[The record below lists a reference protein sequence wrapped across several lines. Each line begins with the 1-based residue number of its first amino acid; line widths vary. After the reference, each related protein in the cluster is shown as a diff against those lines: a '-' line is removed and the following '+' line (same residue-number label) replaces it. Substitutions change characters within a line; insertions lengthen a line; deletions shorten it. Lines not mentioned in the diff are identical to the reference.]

1 MTVTSETRADEFA
14 RQTDQY
20 RRELLAHCYRMLGSL
35 HDAEDTVQETYLRAW
50 RGYDGFEGRSS
61 LRTWLYTIATRACLR
76 ALESRGRRPMPSG
89 LAGPGADPDAPLD
102 PPLTDV
108 PWLEPFPDP
117 AAGAD
122 ASAGDPAAIAVGRES
137 TRLALVAALQYLPA
151 RQRAVLILRDVLR
164 WRAAE
169 VARLL
174 DTTTTAVNSALRR
187 ARAQLAGL
195 DSDGAARAAPAPAD
209 ARQRELLDR
218 YVAAFEHADVDGLVR
233 LLARDAVLEMPPH
246 TTWFRG
252 AEAIGRFLA
261 PRLGAPGDLLMV
273 ATRANG
279 QPAHAMYKRGAD
291 GVHRAHGL
299 MVLTVA
305 GARIDRLTV
314 FLDAEWVRA
323 CGLPAVR
330 AGGATS

>member
-1 MTVTSETRADEFA
+1 MTVTTESPADEFA
-14 RQTDQY
+14 RQTGPY

-50 RGYDGFEGRSS
+50 RGYAGFEGRAS

-76 ALESRGRRPMPSG
+76 AIESRGRRALPSG
-89 LAGPGADPDAPLD
+89 LAGPGSDPDAPLD

-108 PWLEPFPDP
+108 PWLEPFPD
-117 AAGAD
+117 AADPRG
-122 ASAGDPAAIAVGRES
+122 GDPAAVAAGRES

-169 VARLL
+169 VAALL

-195 DSDGAARAAPAPAD
+195 GEDGVVPEPAD
-209 ARQRELLDR
+209 AVQRELLDR
-218 YVAAFEHADVDGLVR
+218 YVTAFERADIDGLVR

-246 TTWFRG
+246 ATWFRG
-252 AEAIGRFLA
+252 AERIGRFLA
-261 PRLGAPGDLLMV
+261 PRLGAPGDMLTV
-273 ATRANG
+273 RTRANG
-279 QPAHAMYKRGAD
+279 QPAHAMYKRDAD

-299 MVLTVA
+299 VVLTVT
-305 GARIDRLTV
+305 GTRIDRLTA
-314 FLDAEWVRA
+314 FLGAEWVSA
-323 CGLPAVR
+323 FGLPAVR
-330 AGGATS
+330 AAGATT

>member
-1 MTVTSETRADEFA
+1 MTVTSEARADEFA
-14 RQTDQY
+14 RQADPY

-76 ALESRGRRPMPSG
+76 ALETRGRRALPSG
-89 LAGPGADPDAPLD
+89 LAGPSDDPDTPVS

-108 PWLEPFPDP
+108 PWLEPFPGALADP
-117 AAGAD
+117 L
-122 ASAGDPAAIAVGRES
+122 AGDPAAIAVGRDS

-187 ARAQLAGL
+187 ARAQLAEL
-195 DSDGAARAAPAPAD
+195 NMDSVGAAPSD
-209 ARQRELLDR
+209 ARQRDLLDR
-218 YVAAFEHADVDGLVR
+218 YLAAFEHADIDGLVR

-246 TTWFRG
+246 ATWFRG
-252 AEAIGRFLA
+252 AETIGRFLA
-261 PRLGAPGDLLMV
+261 PRLGAPGDMLALP
-273 ATRANG
+273 TRANG
-279 QPAHAMYKRGAD
+279 QPAHAMYKRGDD

-299 MVLTVA
+299 VVLTVA
-305 GARIDRLTV
+305 GERIDRLTV
-314 FLDAEWVRA
+314 FLDPEVVRA
-323 CGLPAVR
+323 FGLPAVR
-330 AGGATS
+330 AAGATR

>member
-1 MTVTSETRADEFA
+1 MTVTTESAADAFA
-14 RQTDQY
+14 RQTDPY

-50 RGYDGFEGRSS
+50 RGFAGFEGRAS

-76 ALESRGRRPMPSG
+76 ALESRGRRALPSG
-89 LAGPGADPDAPLD
+89 LAAPGADPDAPLD

-108 PWLEPFPDP
+108 PWLEPFPD
-117 AAGAD
+117 AGAD
-122 ASAGDPAAIAVGRES
+122 PHGGDPAAVAAGRES

-169 VARLL
+169 VASLL

-187 ARAQLAGL
+187 ARAQLDGL
-195 DSDGAARAAPAPAD
+195 EADAVAPAPLD
-209 ARQRELLDR
+209 ARQRDLLDR
-218 YVAAFEHADVDGLVR
+218 YVTAFERADVEGLVQ
-233 LLARDAVLEMPPH
+233 LLAGDAVLEMPPH
-246 TTWFRG
+246 ATWFRG
-252 AEAIGRFLA
+252 AERIGRFLA
-261 PRLGAPGDLLMV
+261 PRLGAPGDMLTV
-273 ATRANG
+273 RIRANG

-299 MVLTVA
+299 VVLTVA

-314 FLDAEWVRA
+314 FLGSEWVSA

-330 AGGATS
+330 AAGATT

>member
-1 MTVTSETRADEFA
+1 MTVTSEARADEFA
-14 RQTDQY
+14 RQADPY

-76 ALESRGRRPMPSG
+76 ALETRGRRALPSG
-89 LAGPGADPDAPLD
+89 LAGPSGDPDAPLA

-108 PWLEPFPDP
+108 PWLEPFPDTL
-117 AAGAD
+117 AD
-122 ASAGDPAAIAVGRES
+122 PLAGDPAAIAVGRES

-187 ARAQLAGL
+187 ARAQLAEL
-195 DSDGAARAAPAPAD
+195 SIDGVGPEPSD
-209 ARQRELLDR
+209 ARQRDLLDR
-218 YVAAFEHADVDGLVR
+218 YLVAFERADIDGLVR
-233 LLARDAVLEMPPH
+233 LLAHDAVLEMPPH
-246 TTWFRG
+246 ATWFRG
-252 AEAIGRFLA
+252 ADAIGRFLA
-261 PRLGAPGDLLMV
+261 PRLHAPGGMLTLP
-273 ATRANG
+273 TRANG
-279 QPAHAMYKRGAD
+279 QPAHAMYKPGPD
-291 GVHRAHGL
+291 GGYRAHGL
-299 MVLTVA
+299 VVLTVA
-305 GARIDRLTV
+305 GERIDRLTV
-314 FLDAEWVRA
+314 FLDPEVVRA
-323 CGLPAVR
+323 FGLPAVR
-330 AGGATS
+330 AGGATR

>member
-1 MTVTSETRADEFA
+1 AV
-14 RQTDQY
+14 
-20 RRELLAHCYRMLGSL
+20 
-35 HDAEDTVQETYLRAW
+35 
-50 RGYDGFEGRSS
+50 
-61 LRTWLYTIATRACLR
+61 
-76 ALESRGRRPMPSG
+76 
-89 LAGPGADPDAPLD
+89 ADPH
-102 PPLTDV
+102 
-108 PWLEPFPDP
+108 
-117 AAGAD
+117 AD
-122 ASAGDPAAIAVGRES
+122 DPAAIAVGRES

-195 DSDGAARAAPAPAD
+195 DADGVARVAPEPSD

-246 TTWFRG
+246 ATWFRG
-252 AEAIGRFLA
+252 AETVGRFLA
-261 PRLGAPGDLLMV
+261 PRLGAPGDMLTIE
-273 ATRANG
+273 TRANG
-279 QPAHAMYKRGAD
+279 QPAHAMYKRGED

-299 MVLTVA
+299 MLLTMA
-305 GARIDRLTV
+305 GGRIDRVTV
-314 FLDAEWVRA
+314 FRDAELVRA
-323 CGLPAVR
+323 FGLPAVR
-330 AGGATS
+330 SAGATR

>member
-1 MTVTSETRADEFA
+1 MTTEARADEFA
-14 RQTDQY
+14 RQTDPY

-76 ALESRGRRPMPSG
+76 ALETRGRRALPSG
-89 LAGPGADPDAPLD
+89 LAGPGGDPDAPLA

-108 PWLEPFPDP
+108 PWLEPFPD
-117 AAGAD
+117 AVAD
-122 ASAGDPAAIAVGRES
+122 PLSGDPAAIAVGRES

-187 ARAQLAGL
+187 ARAQLAELRVDGV
-195 DSDGAARAAPAPAD
+195 DGVGPEPSDAG
-209 ARQRELLDR
+209 QRDLLDR
-218 YVAAFEHADVDGLVR
+218 YVAAFERADIDGLVR

-246 TTWFRG
+246 ATWFRG

-261 PRLGAPGDLLMV
+261 PRLGAPGDMLTLP
-273 ATRANG
+273 TRANG
-279 QPAHAMYKRGAD
+279 QPAHAMYNRGLD

-299 MVLTVA
+299 VVLTLA
-305 GARIDRLTV
+305 GERIDRLTV
-314 FLDAEWVRA
+314 FLEPELVRA
-323 CGLPAVR
+323 FGLPAVR
-330 AGGATS
+330 AAGATS